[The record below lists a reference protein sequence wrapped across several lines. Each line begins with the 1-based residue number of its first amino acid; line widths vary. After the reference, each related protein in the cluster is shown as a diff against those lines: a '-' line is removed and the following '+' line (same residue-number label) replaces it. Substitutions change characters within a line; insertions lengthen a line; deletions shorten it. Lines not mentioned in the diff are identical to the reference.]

1 MSLSDRLAEIE
12 RKNNN
17 LLQEKNRLEGR
28 IEALKQKLKSE
39 FDTDNVEDLQQRL
52 VEMKASTDKM
62 QSELEASIEKMEA
75 QIGISDSDES

>member
-75 QIGISDSDES
+75 QIGINDSDES